1 MHTINLLSEQYRRCP
16 CDEGITVSHTPGA
29 VDDATATTA
38 LYLII
43 ATCRQFTRG
52 EKLLRDG
59 SWKSSFPS
67 AHDPSSRTLGIL
79 GLGGIGLRTA
89 ELARAFPM
97 KVVYHSRKP
106 AANAPDWA
114 EYCPELS
121 DFLAKTD
128 VLSVHIPLNEQ
139 TAGLIGANEI
149 RTLKKGSIIV
159 NTARGG
165 VIDEGALIR
174 ALEDGH
180 VSTHSRQSS
189 LKPSAETRTALRRGP
204 RRVRDR
210 TKCRP
215 QAIANAQRH
224 TPTPPGNVNQ
234 GDTAWDGDQNTG
246 ESVCIPSRGEGQ
258 GHCSRDA
265 RMTCT
270 QRRGTIQDLT
280 AANRT

>member
-1 MHTINLLSEQYRRCP
+1 M
-16 CDEGITVSHTPGA
+16 SHTPGA

-59 SWKSSFPS
+59 SWKTSFPS

-97 KVVYHSRKP
+97 KVLYHSRKP

-139 TAGLIGANEI
+139 TAGLIGENEI

-165 VIDEGALIR
+165 VIDEDALIR

-180 VSTHSRQSS
+180 VSTHLHRHHTILLKTEQLYAAGLDVFATEPNVDPRLLQMPNVTLLPHLGTSTKETQHGMEIRTLENLSS
-189 LKPSAETRTALRRGP
+189 FLQGGKGKDIVPEM
-204 RRVRDR
+204 RD
-210 TKCRP
+210 
-215 QAIANAQRH
+215 
-224 TPTPPGNVNQ
+224 
-234 GDTAWDGDQNTG
+234 
-246 ESVCIPSRGEGQ
+246 
-258 GHCSRDA
+258 
-265 RMTCT
+265 
-270 QRRGTIQDLT
+270 
-280 AANRT
+280 